1 MKTTPWTIPKMLTPS
16 SVVSVTYL
24 RNMPVSSSA
33 QVIASADGERAE
45 QPARGQVLMRTVLMR
60 TSRRRAR

>member
-1 MKTTPWTIPKMLTPS
+1 MNTTPCTMPKTRTPS

-33 QVIASADGERAE
+33 QVIASAIATRRKRVSGVHAKDALRE
-45 QPARGQVLMRTVLMR
+45 AR
-60 TSRRRAR
+60 

>member
-1 MKTTPWTIPKMLTPS
+1 MKTTPCSIPPTRTPS

-33 QVIASADGERAE
+33 QVTASARAT
-45 QPARGQVLMRTVLMR
+45 QR
-60 TSRRRAR
+60 